1 MDLKPFSNARVVPDG
16 TSDVFL
22 GRKTGT
28 FFENVEFSKYR
39 SMGVWKPFTL
49 LLRPIFPEY
58 FPDLHVPKIDHAQ
71 KEESPGKQRT
81 PSLDERQRLFPF

>member
-22 GRKTGT
+22 GRKPGT
-28 FFENVEFSKYR
+28 FFENVAFSKYR
-39 SMGVWKPFTL
+39 SMGVLEHFSF

-58 FPDLHVPKIDHAQ
+58 FPDFHVPKIDHTQ
-71 KEESPGKQRT
+71 V
-81 PSLDERQRLFPF
+81 